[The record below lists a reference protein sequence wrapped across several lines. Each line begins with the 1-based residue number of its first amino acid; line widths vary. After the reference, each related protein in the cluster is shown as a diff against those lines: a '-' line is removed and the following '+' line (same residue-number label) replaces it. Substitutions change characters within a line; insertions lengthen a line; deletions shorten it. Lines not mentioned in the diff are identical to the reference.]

1 MTQPGAHGRVWLDV
15 PYAEKDEAKAAGARW
30 DAAAR
35 RWFAP
40 RAEMPGMER
49 WAAIPDVLP
58 GEDRSFGAGLF
69 VDLVP
74 SSCWFTNV
82 RSCVDVRDWDR
93 LRRRVYGRA
102 GQRCEVCGAEP
113 DRDRDVRL
121 EAHERWDFL
130 EAPRVQKLIRLIC
143 LCNQCHEVTHVGFA
157 QVQGTDQ
164 RALAHLMTVGGLSRR
179 QAEEH
184 VQRAFRTWEARSR
197 ATWTLD
203 LSMLT
208 EAGVRI
214 VEPPSPGQRRE
225 ASRDMLARE
234 TSAQTSASANDE
246 HNGKSGGS
254 GRSDARATVNPR
266 LVRRVVDRRGR
277 ADLLQPP

>member
-1 MTQPGAHGRVWLDV
+1 MPPRGAGSRLGPRCPAWSDGPLSRTFC
-15 PYAEKDEAKAAGARW
+15 PART
-30 DAAAR
+30 D
-35 RWFAP
+35 P
-40 RAEMPGMER
+40 
-49 WAAIPDVLP
+49 
-58 GEDRSFGAGLF
+58 FGAGLF

-113 DRDRDVRL
+113 DHDRDVRL

-130 EAPRVQKLIRLIC
+130 ETPRVQKLIRLIC
-143 LCNQCHEVTHVGFA
+143 LCNQCHEVTHFGFA

-208 EAGVRI
+208 DAGVRI

-234 TSAQTSASANDE
+234 TPAQTKPAPAPAPATRTTERAAGPGWFPDPAGRYPLRWWNGSTWTKWVAHADRSAVADP
-246 HNGKSGGS
+246 
-254 GRSDARATVNPR
+254 TF
-266 LVRRVVDRRGR
+266 RR
-277 ADLLQPP
+277 P